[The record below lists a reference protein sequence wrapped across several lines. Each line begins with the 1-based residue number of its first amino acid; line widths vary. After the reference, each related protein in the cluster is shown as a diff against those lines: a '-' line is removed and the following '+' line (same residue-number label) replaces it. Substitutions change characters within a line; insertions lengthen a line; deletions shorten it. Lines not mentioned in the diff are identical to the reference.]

1 MLLAL
6 VNLNELI
13 VIILSIRWEEDDE
26 EEANLF
32 RKLMACQYP
41 HLGI

>member
-13 VIILSIRWEEDDE
+13 VIIRWEEDDE

-32 RKLMACQYP
+32 RKLMTCQYP

>member
-13 VIILSIRWEEDDE
+13 VIIRWEEDDE

>member
-6 VNLNELI
+6 VNIYELI
-13 VIILSIRWEEDDE
+13 VSILSIKWEEE